1 MELSDTPKGGK
12 RVISIFVLVML
23 NVAIMASLR
32 NLPLV
37 ASYGFS
43 VLSLFLIVG
52 ICFLLPCAL
61 VSAELATG
69 WPKSGGIYIWVRE
82 AFGDTWGFVAIWLQW
97 IHNVAWYPAIL
108 SFIATTIAYVLYPP
122 IATNIYYVVI
132 VILATFWGI
141 TLLNFKGI
149 KMSAWFS
156 TFGVIA
162 GTIAPGVFL
171 ILLGFLWLTTGR
183 PSQITFSFNELIPDL
198 SKIENLSFLGGL
210 FLAFAGLEVS
220 SGYASE
226 VKNPQKNY
234 PKGIIFAAAI
244 TFFLFMLGSLSI
256 GIVIPIDH
264 VNLVAGLM
272 EALKVF
278 LDSFHI
284 SWLLPVLGIL
294 LVFGAIGEV
303 NAWII
308 GPVKALFTT
317 TEHGNLP
324 PYFQVTNKKNVP
336 VNLLVGQ
343 AIIVTIVS
351 MVFTLMPNLSSAY
364 WILTALSTQ
373 LYLLM
378 YILMFLSAI
387 KLRYSHPL
395 VPRAYKIPHPH
406 KGIWAVSILGILTC
420 IFAFLIL
427 FVPPAQIETGSNFI
441 FETFLIVGL
450 VIMCSI
456 PFIIH
461 SFKKPSWYGDNKPDH
476 LD

>member
-1 MELSDTPKGGK
+1 
-12 RVISIFVLVML
+12 ML
-23 NVAIMASLR
+23 NVSIMASLR

-52 ICFLLPCAL
+52 FCFLMPCAL

-108 SFIATTIAYVLYPP
+108 SFIAATLAYVFYPP
-122 IATNIYYVVI
+122 IAESKYYV
-132 VILATFWGI
+132 LAVVLISFWSV
-141 TLLNFKGI
+141 TVMNFKGI

-156 TFGVIA
+156 TLGVIA

-171 ILLGFLWLTTGR
+171 ILLGCVWLSAGN
-183 PSQITFSFNELIPDL
+183 PSYIEFSWEALIPKLD
-198 SKIENLSFLGGL
+198 SIEHLSFLGGL

-226 VKNPQKNY
+226 VKDPQRNY
-234 PKGIIFAAAI
+234 PKGIIFAALI
-244 TFFLFMLGSLSI
+244 TFFLFMLGSLAI
-256 GIVIPIDH
+256 GVVIPLDN

-272 EALKVF
+272 EALTVF
-278 LDSFHI
+278 LDHFHM
-284 SWLLPVLGIL
+284 SWMIHVLGIL

-317 TEHGNLP
+317 TQHGNLP
-324 PYFQVTNKKNVP
+324 PYYQITNKDNVP
-336 VNLLVGQ
+336 VNILVTQ

-351 MVFTLMPNLSSAY
+351 LVFTLMPNISSAY

-378 YILMFLSAI
+378 YILMFISAI
-387 KLRYSHPL
+387 KLRYSQPL
-395 VPRAYKIPHPH
+395 VPRAYRIPHPH
-406 KGIWAVSILGILTC
+406 KGMWAVAILGILTC
-420 IFAFLIL
+420 LFAFIIL
-427 FVPPAQIETGSNFI
+427 FVPPAQIDTGNTYVY
-441 FETFLIVGL
+441 EGFLIIGL
-450 VIMCSI
+450 VIMTAI

-461 SFKKPSWYGDNKPDH
+461 SFKKPSWYGAFRPDAK
-476 LD
+476 D